1 MSINKVSQAI
11 PNQLPGFIG
20 SEYELFSK
28 FIEYYYKSQEKTGL
42 GQNILNN
49 FLNYLDIDK
58 LDVDILDGK
67 TKLSQLVS
75 ATDDVISVESVEL
88 FLEENG
94 SILIGDEV
102 IFYEKSQSSPNI
114 SLGPGI
120 SYDQVKLKWVEL
132 QSPLRSFNGVT
143 RSFPLT
149 SQDRPIVPPSANHLI
164 VQVYDE
170 YLIPGV
176 DFTVDSGNIVFT
188 TAPRQV
194 LPADSEELSS
204 INFLSG
210 FVENNI
216 IVLDNISPS
225 FGDGVRE
232 FKVTNNSAAYIPD
245 SDEYILAYY
254 DNQLLVPKRD
264 FVFDK
269 DLFIFRNFA
278 PLSGRSLTLLSIEAP
293 IPSFGSGA
301 SAYARIDDNG
311 GLSSVKINET
321 GSEYKF
327 SNPPK
332 ITVNSTGDSGTGG
345 AAEALING
353 IKNLQLL
360 SGGKGYSETNPPI
373 VQIESPSLADSVT
386 SSIRA
391 TVTDGSVTALEL
403 DSSGSGYT
411 FIPRITFKQPGGAE
425 IGPVTIADGS
435 ISGPIPIISEGEGY
449 STPPVI
455 YIDAPTGD
463 NPINPSFTTVITD
476 GKLTGVTINN
486 RGQGYTTT
494 PRIKLIQ
501 PTGAQVLESII
512 DADGRLTTIELLDGG
527 DGYEDVPSV
536 YIIDSGTGTG
546 ATAVASIFNGRIT
559 DINVTNFGSGYD
571 ISNPPIVLIQSPP
584 EAEASCEIGINQ
596 ITGFSVLQSG
606 RNYKKAQFIGCARAS
621 SGITSYDAEGNAVF
635 SANTAA
641 SEASVDT
648 EVKCLDALF
657 IKRLLDKYVEQYLP
671 DVPELDYKSIDVR
684 TSIKTIK
691 RFYETKGTEFSISYL
706 FKLLYGETVSVSYP
720 KDQII
725 KPSAATWSINTILRA
740 TLVSGDPR
748 NIQDALISQSADIA
762 DVNVQDASALVE
774 NYIAINT
781 SNTTIYELV
790 LSEETIQGSFIVPYK
805 TKLAEPLDG
814 ETGII
819 TVDSTIGWPERNG
832 EFVIGTTEVVRYKE
846 KSLNQFIE
854 CTRNFTGSVGVDPKV
869 WDSAT
874 EVTSNFRVYLN
885 QGTLQEVV
893 MDIVGIVDAQRT
905 NLTDSGSYYLPG
917 DKLTVAKLGGSSDE
931 SLLTTWLYNVKKL
944 ISISGITF
952 GGDNNQSATVTCSN
966 PHGVLVGDQV
976 TIYGANPII
985 YNGTF
990 EVTSRDSD
998 LIFQYRLPQQALVA
1012 PQGNILVSV
1021 DLNKGKSTDTAINKN
1036 ISVYTT
1042 NVLNSF
1048 FNDNYVYVAS
1058 TGIPNY
1064 NIGPFPGSALLPGN
1078 QRKLNRFPK
1087 STTTISTK
1095 SLINPG
1101 PIGSWVNGV
1110 SVWSYKSVLTKT
1122 FGPLTSIGI
1131 LNAGRNYDAAS
1142 PPNLSITGGGGSG
1155 AAASVVVNGS
1165 INNISVDTAGSGYT
1179 SSPLISIV
1187 GGGGSGAAATA
1198 IITKGTVS
1206 NILITNGGSGYTS
1219 QPSITIVGGE
1229 GSGATG
1235 TASVRGPIK
1244 EVNIQSQGSSY
1255 TSQPTV
1261 TLSSGSGAVAQA
1273 IINNGRIISVA
1284 IISAGSGYTT
1294 APEVQIQGV
1303 GFGAQARAIIDTAGE
1318 NAGRV
1323 TSIELLNRGIN
1334 YIQGTTIITLV
1345 SVGDEAQ
1352 FDANVFQWT
1361 YNLQES
1367 TTFDDSQGAVF
1378 EGYNNQYGGEYAHL
1392 SNPQRLRFILGDNL
1406 VSTNGVITEASLE
1419 SNKDHSPII
1428 GWAFDGTPIYGPYGY
1443 QDPTDQSSNIVRIS
1457 TSYRLKSDL
1466 VVSPS
1471 NPTPIRTEGSLLS
1484 TDPAGTFVEDYEY
1497 IFSLGDLDQYNGRF
1511 CKTPEFPDGTYCYF
1525 VTIDSTE
1532 AGNPA
1537 YPYIIGPSFNSIVDN
1552 LNLSESAIQQN
1563 IPTGV
1568 VRYRD
1573 PYENVDIDV
1582 ERTPN
1587 ASTNSL
1593 TLEDGTL
1600 LLFDVEDENRDG
1612 VINQD
1617 ETDDPDQILEEPP
1630 LQIYDYFPKVKTDSK
1645 VDIEVETISKF
1656 ENASV
1661 TGFVI
1666 ENSGVSYQVDDKLIF
1681 DNSETGG
1688 SGASARVST
1697 IKGES
1702 IASYDFEYKTSENYG
1717 VVQTSEPHNLI
1728 IGDTVFVDYTENIE
1742 TTNKQFVVRQ
1752 LKGIETINITQ
1763 SGSGYNEDIPPTII
1777 IDGDGVSGEL
1787 EAVVD
1792 SVGSVNRVNILNS
1805 GNGYTTNPRVILSH
1819 PQVFKKSDYY
1829 ISSIVNEDDV
1839 IINDT
1844 FVTDSKESYICGK
1857 TTDSSGDTIA
1867 VISKLSVSGV
1877 SEWNKTLKLSSGLA
1891 FTEFQSIY
1899 VEGKSIWVV
1908 GVNKP
1913 NTSILDAYNPDI
1925 IICKYTESNDGLSA
1939 TLEWQRAY
1947 AGISG
1952 GTRSDNVTKI
1962 LRYGTDSLIIS
1973 GYTNTN
1979 STNPYDGF
1987 IAVVDSAGTFSV
1999 KRKLT
2004 SNTQNEKVLDIILG
2018 SDGQPYFLME
2028 TSTSVSEADKDIVFG
2043 RAVIGISNIDISWIR
2058 KVSNNIYSLLNPSIA
2073 IDEFDELYLS
2083 ATLQLKSNDTNR
2095 ENFWIGKFRSSDGV
2109 GIWSYSYAA
2118 PGRDINLVPRT
2129 KIDIFG
2135 NLNLVYTRV
2144 DNTTEKQTVANVKV
2158 DYKGK
2163 VLNHTINSFTEN
2175 NVEGIVAETL
2185 NIDNSGDVYI
2195 AGQTYWN
2202 RNEGLFGFDTD
2213 LSDTTGHHTMT
2224 TLGLNGSIAVDGT
2237 GGYLKIYGF
2246 QTGQSSTWENSAAKI
2261 PGSSLGNNLGG
2272 DFTIDFLI
2280 YKDDDNGNA
2289 DTLSAD
2295 YNTLIAIGDGED
2307 TTGGIWL
2314 YYNTDGSAN
2323 EGRLELVVTDNTTK
2337 FSGGTA
2343 AVSSQTGLFA
2353 NDTWQLISLT
2363 KTENLFKVYVNGI
2376 EVISGT
2382 VANTQLGS
2390 KDIHFGNAPGFTTS
2404 GAFSADKQ
2412 GQFFLDDIRIRNR
2425 YVLPTAPTDFG
2436 NPLVLPVADAV
2447 ALAYTWTDTAWFT
2460 EQQDRYDLISYNGFV
2475 LKTDKNAD
2483 AARLGASA
2491 AGANTQYGWTRTA
2504 VSPVTGNEI
2513 TMVNVGYSLGDPG
2526 LQSLDYSES
2535 STSMTEDSTT
2545 VTYFRDIWSSRT
2557 ATVPSPGSQK
2567 LKVEASVAD
2576 RYYFKTYNTVKIDN
2590 IQELTINQPFNFTVG
2605 SKLELRTGSTFVNSG
2620 YITSV
2625 DTTTNKVYLAVNNN
2639 SWTDDTNI
2647 GNLATVQFNEQST
2660 YGLVGPIP
2668 ADSNIISYTF
2678 PQVVNTTPGT
2688 FNIDLSDYDAPS
2700 TIGGTDNLDEF
2711 AKFKDYADDDYSIR
2725 IDEVSGSSAFVV
2737 GSVINVSS
2745 NDVSYNSAYSTIQIT
2760 NLTGV
2765 TKITLIANL
2774 AKILQVT
2781 AVANS
2786 DTVYVISDSLHYLT
2800 AGQQMFVDGNPTR
2813 TVGLANYD
2821 EYDGSF
2827 PVERVI
2833 SPIEFTYKL
2842 PVAAVSSPS
2851 DSAAT
2856 VNFFVKSP
2864 VLKMYYGHQYLFDL
2878 SHSSLVGGNLSF
2890 SKDPLYKLEYSF
2902 NSIERVGTPGVT
2914 GGGAPTPTVKLKVE
2928 ENVITNISYYFDPS
2942 RTGADSP
2949 VIGNSYLD
2957 VTFSPYVGTFEITD
2971 TSGGTITSGD
2981 NVFEFKLINQPEGP
2995 ANIINTTYTTSSKKA
3010 VGSIGDIRI
3019 VNSGGFYNKLPII
3032 ETIQSTRNIERVSIN
3047 APGTEYAVGTYSS
3060 VPITGDGE
3068 GGLVEIIVSDGTDDE
3083 GGVIPGQI
3091 QRVSVT
3097 SPGKGYTT
3105 ATIDIESISGI
3116 LGAGLTGSGAEL
3128 EVVIPSFGT
3137 GASIFT
3143 LGTEIGKIKNLKNNN
3158 FGFDYP
3164 HDYTLRP
3171 EISFPINAQLT
3182 NTSILDNIAVTDPG
3196 SGYTQAPTVVITGG
3210 GGSGAI
3216 AEATVKNGR
3225 LSTIDV
3231 KDPGSGYSS
3240 EPTVQLKSSFNYTV
3254 NQDLGLLQFAFPHGI
3269 QNGSEITLDVVDI
3282 GDGAELPI
3290 ASGAVGRLTK
3300 TNTYYAIA
3308 GAANSLEG
3316 DQLKIAITAANAEL
3330 GDALAFVN
3338 PGTGRQQVLTFS
3350 FGGAAT
3356 GNVITSTFL
3365 EGELVYQGDTLE
3377 TATATGYVS
3386 TNSGW
3391 QVGPRI
3397 LKIVDYTGN
3406 FNLGNSV
3413 TGVISKSSGN
3423 ISDLKIARG
3432 VLEVGPI
3439 TKTTGQFIDDV
3450 GKPSEIVQKIQDSYY
3465 YQDFSYAVKSS
3476 VSISEWKDILIR
3488 NVHPASFKVFGELS
3502 INEFTTIPN
3511 KVTDFELT
3519 KSVELANEAIVPNIQ
3534 NFTLV
3539 EPIYEDFNNSEI
3551 LFRQKRLTSSEN
3563 ILTSIV
3569 QRVDDISTLFDGVRT
3584 AFPLT
3589 VNNGDSVIANANQL
3603 MVILNGVV
3611 QTPDTSFQI
3620 QSDSI
3625 VFAEAPQ
3632 PPASVKYVNVEI
3644 SQITTVS
3651 LEFTSISGIFPL
3663 VGNSINGVSS
3673 GSRLTVTSVVGNTI
3687 FGFFTEGTQFIASE
3701 LVLGNITGFSA
3712 LFATQTTVVNNGLF
3726 IFGESIK
3733 NLTGDTA
3740 TVEDVNLEKG
3750 AETPVAKLRYTVGIS
3765 TTDFEVIATDSDLNT
3780 PAAVAS
3786 TAFTIGDN
3794 YQIGSEIVLVN
3805 SVTNNSESTTINVTR
3820 AQLGTTSLQ
3829 HQENSP
3835 FYGTNITITD
3845 DLILSKTTG
3854 TYQSTPGLFDIQ
3866 LNDVIIASQSGVVA
3880 RITSTAPYTDP
3891 TTLEVVEQVEISEG
3905 STFFGLLFDRIAS
3918 ITYPNVVIDD
3928 ISRSQVSV
3936 VEVGDNVTE
3945 FNSKFPENENVNH
3958 YVIPYD
3964 TASGAFTEGEF
3975 IRNYKLEFG
3984 NESGDF
3990 TDNEDL
3996 SVRKLTLT
4004 NEFGN
4009 GFFTLGQNIR
4019 TRDTKAEVLG
4029 FNQAQKVVYL
4039 GKLGNSLV
4047 SGTDAYTVNF
4057 NAGAQINT
4065 YNKKYGSG
4073 SLALSKGTGV
4083 HAFVSGT
4090 ADSISDGSLTYT
4102 AATGT
4107 TYDPFTGVL
4116 LLEIG
4121 AHALTTS
4128 DTVTITDNTLTF
4140 TCASDN
4146 NTNNY
4151 TYPRATD
4158 PASGSARAISAV
4170 TATTITV
4177 NVGAVPID
4185 EYLDIATASNFGF
4198 GTGEFTIECYI
4209 KTTTIAT
4216 GAKVICDFRSAVND
4230 SAAQLVLNGNTIQYN
4245 RTNGGITINGATTLL
4260 VDTWYHVAVSRTA
4273 GVVRLYLDGVQQGTD
4288 TADVTNYGTTRPVHI
4303 GSDYA
4308 GSDNFAGYID
4318 EFRVSNIGRY
4328 AAAFT
4333 PRNGMF
4339 QGDTNTKLLL
4349 HFDETQGATSVQDW
4363 SGIEDFTKG
4372 EFFNNDAI
4380 KANTDAN
4387 GSAVVA
4393 GFTGNSHR
4401 YLDAATLLEKN
4412 AVFVA
4417 KETVS
4422 LLRSRYPELVVPGT
4436 RFTPTGATYDA
4447 ATGLLS
4453 LTVTGNTFTNGGT
4466 ITPTTASYVPATGV
4480 LTITRAGHGVIN
4492 GDKINIKVGGITFTC
4507 ATDSNATNHPYPRS
4521 TDPVAGK
4528 WLTVSNVSA
4537 NTFDVNVGISSDTS
4551 SHTFVSALTDAITVE
4566 KDRIKINDNA
4576 LTFTC
4581 AMDGNATNKTYPR
4594 VTDPASKDVALPIV
4608 SSSSNN
4614 LTVNVGPSPLVNFQ
4628 PSTATYDPATGAFVM
4643 TIANHTINA
4652 GTDIRLSANA
4662 FAFTCT
4668 QDGNT
4673 LEKTYPRVTDPAYN
4687 TSLAVTAVGTSTQ
4700 DIGSATY
4707 DPATGILTVN
4717 TSGAHSLSTGNR
4729 IQIADNSLTF
4739 TCAYDS
4745 NATNHTYPRQT
4756 DPIRGEWVA
4765 VTVVDSDTFTIDI
4778 GKSSDTSTHAFVSAT
4793 TGALIKQT
4801 GTVTINVGVSAQAD
4815 QYAHTFVSAAANA
4828 VVTGGNYLHT
4838 FVSAVTDSVAADE
4851 GINCED
4857 DIQDIVKSIVED
4869 LRNGTNN
4876 HIWDA
4881 AALYVDRTD
4890 LNAIALNH
4898 VETEIDETVWAYNKV
4913 GDIIPYIVNN
4923 VLWSVSGSHGVTQFT
4938 DTTLTD
4944 SDNTVYAQFTPTG
4957 ATYDSAT
4964 GDMVLTIGSHS
4975 LTTSDQVS
4983 IAAGSLTFTCSS
4995 DNNETQHS
5003 YPRIDDPFYN
5013 KVLAITAVAAT
5024 TITVNVGI
5032 SPEGQR
5038 YTHVFVSAS
5047 SNAISKLNYST
5058 GDCADV
5064 KTTVDNLLDIVIDTL
5079 TNADLASPVDHLG
5092 TITRVAP
5099 TVEFIGATVDEYL
5112 EIPFDGDYV
5121 LNSSDTLYTNKIDE
5135 ASQYRFRDA
5144 ANLINYNRT
5153 AIVDKAA
5160 ADMISRYPDLSLDMP
5175 RNTDG
5180 SGSGT
5185 ERCKQD
5191 LGLILDGIAKDI
5203 ENGGNKN
5210 TLTAGKFYLG
5220 NNNEIQH
5227 VRLQLFQSIYAHER
5241 LGFYSKQAITGDLTS
5256 DNTTALII
5264 GDWGITNDAGNCA
5277 NVQSAIDTL
5286 TTQLNDLIAPT
5297 GADFATAADRLYF
5310 NKEYIATEATGLTD
5324 AEFTYILN
5332 GITYRAF
5339 DYPGVGTAGK
5349 TKCERDLKLIL
5360 LSAISD
5366 LQTGGTNSTIEAIEL
5381 YLTANLSIDH
5391 IEEQLTSTIY
5401 AIERLRGLG
5410 ISAIENVLYNAGSV
5424 VSAGQYAA
5432 LHTAETAYR
5441 DAISVTDIEPVKAKF
5456 GELIDI
5462 AVKILSPAGIKG
5474 RYAAQQILFNKNYY
5488 KTELALT
5495 IDNEFGTGSWVYNDY
5510 VDGIID
5516 NLSHDFVITDVT
5528 SGNTQQSR
5536 RIAVTKQGVISELQF
5551 TSGAGYRTTPTITI
5565 PAPVSGGITAT
5576 ATAVLEASGLI
5587 DAITI
5592 DSAGSGFDMPPVV
5605 IMSGSN
5611 VSNDGI
5617 TATLSGGTV
5626 NSLTYDGRVFDADD
5640 FIGFGSGTEV
5650 TDSGSAIGTVGGFK
5664 TGVRHIKFGAASG
5677 TREAT
5682 VSDTNTENL
5691 DTIRVYVIAGT
5702 GSNGAAA
5709 PGDDE
5714 DLKFQY
5720 STDQGGTW
5728 TNAATLIYGGSNG
5741 GAQNYTNFSEITP
5754 VTVSVPVGAK
5764 TEATRFRII
5773 QPTYTDGFLYDHYAV
5788 TRLGLVS
5795 NSKQFEG
5802 VVTLSFENAPS
5813 DSGTTTDPTATF
5825 STLRVVEN
5833 IIITERGRG
5842 YVPATPPT
5850 VTISGGSP
5858 DSAATIT
5865 NVNVVLDTARF
5876 NKGETVTSS
5885 GGGTATVLEDVESV
5899 IFIGSVTGTLFADGD
5914 SLTGSISGTVADIN
5928 VSGVGSEFDYYTN
5941 VGNIQTFADAR
5952 LITSPI
5958 EGEFSTTNLY
5968 TNPEAFQVNW
5978 TQTRTTFAANT
5989 AVAPD
5994 GTLTADKL
6002 RASTDD
6008 ASHIASR
6015 DYALASSN
6023 TFDDGSL
6030 TFDNSS
6036 NSFDEG
6042 SLSEGE
6048 SQVYTISTFVK
6059 KGEYENV
6066 RFDVRLDTGTP
6077 GVQRL
6082 FFDVDLNNGD
6092 TGSIFQPQGGLI
6104 VKNRELLTVK
6114 EIVVNTR
6121 SAMTGTYTGVT
6132 GSSTGGLG
6140 GVFDIVIDHEN
6151 APNTAVVT
6159 VTDGGS
6165 AWIVDSE
6172 ILIDGVSIGGV
6183 SGQDNL
6189 RFNVATTEPAGVGVI
6204 PYGNGWFRVYSTIE
6218 FSFGFSSIRNRIL
6231 MRGPNNVP
6239 TFAGNG
6245 SDGIYLWGSKLNKGQ
6260 FDAYTSVGGEVF
6272 YSNSEYNAKRY
6283 TLEVLESYL
6292 ESALDGTLT
6301 SPAPQST
6308 FLAFDN
6314 ATWRAGYDTDPF
6326 LRIARENID
6335 FYRQQLDN
6343 ATYYVGVTQNSGIV
6357 VPSKEYGITYVPPG
6371 ISGGLGRADFFYGL
6385 YSDANAEIKRI
6396 NVNEAKIAKVY
6407 KRFRIDGDITDGPFT
6422 MGEAV
6427 QKQGDATITG
6437 TVYQFHEDENY
6448 KYLDVEV
6455 TAGTWQIS
6463 DVIVGQANT
6472 TTATLSSIEDRLH
6485 VIKLVGDF
6493 TEDIPFLGYT
6503 SGQTAQPTTFLRSE
6517 AAVLDNSGGRLTVD
6531 TETLVG
6537 TFDKT
6542 AVVYGGTTDLYI
6554 EVQSYQGL
6562 DVTIGDRIISG
6573 GYVRFGVNSA
6583 ADFTVGNYVYKY
6595 VGGKDASKRAIIT
6608 GVDTVNNYV
6617 YVAPIDGDFTITEQ
6631 IADFGTGG
6639 GGVNYEALATIS
6651 TKITVEGGA
6660 SARINNISAVGINK
6674 RLFLNEIVGA
6684 WTENDYVIA
6693 ADNYKSVILDLVT
6706 SNARVK
6712 RASKGFDGV
6721 QTTFNLT
6728 ISNGTAYL
6736 PDPAGHMLI
6745 FVNGILQPPGAG
6757 NAYNAFS
6764 DKIQFAEP
6772 PDIGSTF
6779 TGFYVGKLRQLDNI
6793 GFEFDSLRQS
6803 FNLKRDEVF
6812 YSLTLTEGVRSST
6825 IRPENNII
6833 VSLNGVI
6840 QEPGVGFSI
6849 VGSRIIFSEIPRVGS
6864 TFVAFS
6870 YVGSEADVDASE
6882 VVPPIEPGDL
6892 LSIEGETEDREVAV
6906 IESSNS
6912 LITFDYLGSVFG
6924 QNAEATAVLTNGFIE
6939 TVSITAP
6946 GSGYTSRPIVRVDSI
6961 SGFNAQ
6967 IRAIVGIANVEVN
6980 SVGSSYKNPNV
6991 LVESEVPDDWTA
7003 PNLADYGEEIIDPEV
7018 LP

>member
-67 TKLSQLVS
+67 TKLSQVVS
-75 ATDDVISVESVEL
+75 ATDNVISVESVEL

-132 QSPLRSFNGVT
+132 QSPLRNFDGVT

-225 FGDGVRE
+225 FGDGVKE
-232 FKVTNNSAAYIPD
+232 FKITNNSAAYIPD

-321 GSEYKF
+321 GSKYKF

-332 ITVNSTGDSGTGG
+332 ITINSTGDSGNGG

-391 TVTDGSVTALEL
+391 IVTDGAVTALEL

-449 STPPVI
+449 TTPPLI
-455 YIDAPTGD
+455 YIDTPTGS

-476 GKLTGVTINN
+476 GKLTGITINN

-501 PTGAQVLESII
+501 PTGAQVLESVI

-527 DGYEDVPSV
+527 NGYEDVPSV

-571 ISNPPIVLIQSPP
+571 ISNPPVVLIQSPP

-691 RFYETKGTEFSISYL
+691 RFYETKGTEFSIAYL
-706 FKLLYGETVSVSYP
+706 FKLLYGETVAVSYP

-762 DVNVQDASALVE
+762 DVNVKDASALVE

-854 CTRNFTGSVGVDPKV
+854 CTRNFTGSVGADPKV

-885 QGTLQEVV
+885 EGTLQEVV

-944 ISISGITF
+944 ISVSGITF

-998 LIFQYRLPQQALVA
+998 LIFQYRLPQTALVA

-1021 DLNKGKSTDTAINKN
+1021 DLNKGKSTDAAINKN

-1110 SVWSYKSVLTKT
+1110 SVWSYKSVFSKT
-1122 FGPLTSIGI
+1122 YGPLTSIGI
-1131 LNAGRNYDAAS
+1131 LNSGRNYDAAS

-1155 AAASVVVNGS
+1155 ASASVVVNGS
-1165 INNISVDTAGSGYT
+1165 ISNISVDTAGSGYT

-1303 GFGAQARAIIDTAGE
+1303 GFGAQARAVIDTAGE

-1334 YIQGTTIITLV
+1334 YVQGTTVITLV
-1345 SVGDEAQ
+1345 SVGEAAQ

-1484 TDPAGTFVEDYEY
+1484 VDPAGTFVEDYEY
-1497 IFSLGDLDQYNGRF
+1497 VFSLGDLDQYNGRF

-1612 VINQD
+1612 IINQD

-1702 IASYDFEYKTSENYG
+1702 IASYDFEYKNSENYG
-1717 VVQTSEPHNLI
+1717 VLQTSEPHNLVV
-1728 IGDTVFVDYTENIE
+1728 GDTIFVDYTENIE

-1752 LKGIETINITQ
+1752 LKGIETINVTQ
-1763 SGSGYNEDIPPTII
+1763 SGSGYSEDIPPTII
-1777 IDGDGVSGEL
+1777 IDGDGVSGQL

-1829 ISSIVNEDDV
+1829 ISSIVNEDEV

-1844 FVTDSKESYICGK
+1844 FVTESKESYICGK

-1867 VISKLSVSGV
+1867 IISKLSVSGV

-1891 FTEFQSIY
+1891 YTEFQSIY
-1899 VEGKSIWVV
+1899 VENKSIWVV

-2043 RAVIGISNIDISWIR
+2043 KALVGVSNIDISWIR
-2058 KVSNNIYSLLNPSIA
+2058 KVSNNVYSLLNPSIA
-2073 IDEFDELYLS
+2073 IDEFDELYIS
-2083 ATLQLKSNDTNR
+2083 ATLQLRSNDINR

-2109 GIWSYSYAA
+2109 GIWSYSYAV

-2144 DNTTEKQTVANVKV
+2144 DNTTEQQTVANVKV

-2163 VLNHTINSFTEN
+2163 VLNHTVNKFTEN

-2185 NIDNSGDVYI
+2185 NVDNSGDVYI

-2261 PGSSLGNNLGG
+2261 PGSSLGNNIGG

-2289 DTLSAD
+2289 NTLSAD

-2337 FSGGTA
+2337 FSSGTA

-2447 ALAYTWTDTAWFT
+2447 ALAYTWTDTDWFT
-2460 EQQDRYDLISYNGFV
+2460 EQQDRYDLISHNGFV

-2483 AARLGASA
+2483 AARLGATA
-2491 AGANTQYGWTRTA
+2491 AGATTQYGWTRTA

-2535 STSMTEDSTT
+2535 ATSMTENTTT
-2545 VTYFRDIWSSRT
+2545 VTYFRDVWSSRT

-2576 RYYFKTYNTVKIDN
+2576 RYYFKTCNTVKIDN

-2639 SWTDDTNI
+2639 SWSDDTNI

-2668 ADSNIISYTF
+2668 SDNNSISYTF

-2688 FNIDLSDYDAPS
+2688 FDIDLSDYDAPS

-2765 TKITLIANL
+2765 TKITLVANL

-2813 TVGLANYD
+2813 TVSLANYD

-2842 PVAAVSSPS
+2842 PAAAVSSPS

-2856 VNFFVKSP
+2856 VNFFIKSP

-2949 VIGNSYLD
+2949 VIGDSYLD
-2957 VTFSPYVGTFEITD
+2957 VTFSPYVGTFEVTD

-2981 NVFEFKLINQPEGP
+2981 NIFEFKLINQPEGA

-3032 ETIQSTRNIERVSIN
+3032 STIQSTRNIERVSIN

-3068 GGLVEIIVSDGTDDE
+3068 GGLVEIVVSDGTDDE

-3216 AEATVKNGR
+3216 AEATIKNGR

-3240 EPTVQLKSSFNYTV
+3240 EPTVQLKSSFNYTI

-3308 GAANSLEG
+3308 GAGNSLED

-3350 FGGAAT
+3350 FGGAAV

-3365 EGELVYQGDTLE
+3365 EGELVYQGDALE

-3397 LKIVDYTGN
+3397 LKIVDYTGS

-3644 SQITTVS
+3644 SQITTVR

-3687 FGFFTEGTQFIASE
+3687 FGFFTEGTQFLASE
-3701 LVLGNITGFSA
+3701 LVLGNVTGFSA
-3712 LFATQTTVVNNGLF
+3712 LFATGTTVVNNGLF

-3765 TTDFEVIATDSDLNT
+3765 TTDFEVIATDSDLNN

-3835 FYGTNITITD
+3835 FYGTDITITD

-3866 LNDVIIASQSGVVA
+3866 LNDVIVASQSGVVA

-3958 YVIPYD
+3958 YIIPYD
-3964 TASGAFTEGEF
+3964 TSSGAFTEGEF

-3984 NESGDF
+3984 NESGNF

-4009 GFFTLGQNIR
+4009 GFFTLGQTIR

-4039 GKLGNSLV
+4039 GKLANSLTI
-4047 SGTDAYTVNF
+4047 GTDAHTVNF

-4073 SLALSKGTGV
+4073 SLSLSKGTDV
-4083 HAFVSGT
+4083 HTFVSGT

-4128 DTVTITDNTLTF
+4128 DTVTIVDNTLIF
-4140 TCASDN
+4140 TCGSDN

-4185 EYLDIATASNFGF
+4185 EYLDIATSSNFGF
-4198 GTGEFTIECYI
+4198 GTGEFTLECYI

-4216 GAKVICDFRSAVND
+4216 GAKVICDFRSVVSD

-4328 AAAFT
+4328 SAAFT

-4363 SGIEDFTKG
+4363 SGTEDFTKG

-4412 AVFVA
+4412 KNFIA
-4417 KETVS
+4417 KETVY
-4422 LLRSRYPELVVPGT
+4422 LLTQQYP
-4436 RFTPTGATYDA
+4436 
-4447 ATGLLS
+4447 
-4453 LTVTGNTFTNGGT
+4453 
-4466 ITPTTASYVPATGV
+4466 
-4480 LTITRAGHGVIN
+4480 
-4492 GDKINIKVGGITFTC
+4492 
-4507 ATDSNATNHPYPRS
+4507 
-4521 TDPVAGK
+4521 
-4528 WLTVSNVSA
+4528 
-4537 NTFDVNVGISSDTS
+4537 
-4551 SHTFVSALTDAITVE
+4551 
-4566 KDRIKINDNA
+4566 
-4576 LTFTC
+4576 
-4581 AMDGNATNKTYPR
+4581 
-4594 VTDPASKDVALPIV
+4594 
-4608 SSSSNN
+4608 
-4614 LTVNVGPSPLVNFQ
+4614 
-4628 PSTATYDPATGAFVM
+4628 
-4643 TIANHTINA
+4643 
-4652 GTDIRLSANA
+4652 
-4662 FAFTCT
+4662 
-4668 QDGNT
+4668 
-4673 LEKTYPRVTDPAYN
+4673 
-4687 TSLAVTAVGTSTQ
+4687 SLA
-4700 DIGSATY
+4700 I
-4707 DPATGILTVN
+4707 P
-4717 TSGAHSLSTGNR
+4717 
-4729 IQIADNSLTF
+4729 
-4739 TCAYDS
+4739 
-4745 NATNHTYPRQT
+4745 
-4756 DPIRGEWVA
+4756 
-4765 VTVVDSDTFTIDI
+4765 
-4778 GKSSDTSTHAFVSAT
+4778 
-4793 TGALIKQT
+4793 
-4801 GTVTINVGVSAQAD
+4801 
-4815 QYAHTFVSAAANA
+4815 
-4828 VVTGGNYLHT
+4828 GGN
-4838 FVSAVTDSVAADE
+4838 V
-4851 GINCED
+4851 NCED
-4857 DIQDIVKSIVED
+4857 DIEDIVQSIVED
-4869 LRNGTNN
+4869 LRNGSNS

-4881 AALYVDRTD
+4881 AELYVDRTD
-4890 LNAIALNH
+4890 LNAITLNH

-4923 VLWSVSGSHGVTQFT
+4923 VLWSVSGSHGVSQFT

-4944 SDNTVYAQFTPTG
+4944 SDNTVYTQFTPTG

-4975 LTTSDQVS
+4975 LTTSDQIS
-4983 IAAGSLTFTCSS
+4983 IAAASLTFTCSS

-5064 KTTVDNLLDIVIDTL
+5064 KTTADNLLDIVIDTL
-5079 TNADLASPVDHLG
+5079 TNADLSTPVDHLG

-5099 TVEFIGATVDEYL
+5099 VVEFIGATVDEYL

-5121 LNSSDTLYTNKIDE
+5121 LNDSDTLYTNKIDE

-5241 LGFYSKQAITGDLTS
+5241 LGFYSKQAITGDLTTA
-5256 DNTTALII
+5256 NTTALII

-5349 TKCERDLKLIL
+5349 VKCERDLKLIL

-5381 YLTANLSIDH
+5381 YLTANLAIDH

-5424 VSAGQYAA
+5424 VSAGEYAA
-5432 LHTAETAYR
+5432 LYTAETAYR

-5587 DAITI
+5587 DTITI

-5709 PGDDE
+5709 PGDNE

-6066 RFDVRLDTGTP
+6066 RFDVRLDSGTP

-6385 YSDANAEIKRI
+6385 YSDTNAEIKRI

-6422 MGEAV
+6422 MGEVV
-6427 QKQGDATITG
+6427 QKQGDVSITG

-6463 DVIVGQANT
+6463 DIIEGQENT

-6503 SGQTAQPTTFLRSE
+6503 SGQTAQPTTFLKSE

-6608 GVDTVNNYV
+6608 GVDTDNNYV
-6617 YVAPIDGDFTITEQ
+6617 YVAPIDGDFSITEQ

-6684 WTENDYVIA
+6684 WTENDYVVA

-6712 RASKGFDGV
+6712 RASRGFDGV

-6728 ISNGTAYL
+6728 INNGTSYL

-6892 LSIEGETEDREVAV
+6892 LSIEGETENREVAV

-6980 SVGSSYKNPNV
+6980 STGSNYKNPNV